1 MRKLL
6 LGAAAIS
13 LSGCSFLGIG
23 GQSNHYNAGPA
34 YGGHYAAPTSKCGVT
49 TIKKRPAPTG
59 CMSRWNL
66 EGGIGASFNVG
77 GDAVSGSDGTVVTS
91 NLRDV
96 EFDEAYET
104 GQRAEL
110 GLSYALAPDTKVTAM
125 GFIDEADSAGS
136 FNWGT
141 VGGAAFTGALSDYRS
156 TGVELG
162 LRKYFAPTAAPIVK
176 SVRPYVEGRVGA
188 AYQDAIFIEGATV
201 GGVAIPGG
209 PIAFQDSGWVPSAAG
224 LVGLETPLTRY
235 STIGIETGI
244 RYTGGGDANTTSI
257 TPGNGLAG
265 SNEAGER
272 ISVPLMLRGRYR
284 F

>member
-23 GQSNHYNAGPA
+23 GHSSYNAGPA
-34 YGGHYAAPTSKCGVT
+34 YGGYYAAAPTSKCGVT
-49 TIKKRPAPTG
+49 VKKHRPAPSG
-59 CMSRWNL
+59 CISRWNL

-77 GDAVSGSDGTVVTS
+77 GDAVTGSDGTVAASAV
-91 NLRDV
+91 RDV
-96 EFDEAYET
+96 DFDEAYDT

-125 GFIDEADSAGS
+125 GFIDEADSAGV

-141 VGGAAFTGALSDYRS
+141 VNGGQVMTGALSDYRS

-162 LRKYFAPTAAPIVK
+162 LRKYFRPTAAPIVR

-188 AYQDAIFIEGATV
+188 AYQDGIAIQNATI
-201 GGVAIPGG
+201 GGVAVGA

-235 STIGIETGI
+235 STIGLETGI

-257 TPGNGLAG
+257 NVANGLAG
-265 SNEAGER
+265 VNQGGER